1 MSSAPFP
8 PGPGGHWLTGTLP
21 QFRHD
26 RLGFFTHCART
37 YGDVVS
43 LRFGPRRVFLVCH
56 PELIEEVL
64 VARSRDFIKHFALRL
79 NPLVLGN
86 GLLTSES
93 DFWLRQRRLIQ
104 PAFQKGRIAA
114 YAGAMLAAA
123 DRVLGD
129 WQAGQTP

>member
-37 YGDVVS
+37 YGDVVG
-43 LRFGPRRVFLVCH
+43 LRFGSRRVFLVCH

-79 NPLVLGN
+79 NPLVLVN
-86 GLLTSES
+86 GLLTTETT
-93 DFWLRQRRLIQ
+93 FRLPHPRPIH
-104 PAFQKGRIAA
+104 PAPHH
-114 YAGAMLAAA
+114 
-123 DRVLGD
+123 
-129 WQAGQTP
+129 TPTPPH